1 MLLAG
6 SLWLW
11 RNNKSYNR
19 NRQGE
24 QAEREGQRLE
34 DEEGEGGGTHRSEIQ
49 HSEVPAARVCLFVQ
63 QTICSLS
70 CCAVMLLLGVC
81 VFQFVCVR
89 LGMESEVA
97 AVFCIHFLSS
107 YILPSFLLSFLP
119 PLSHPIIAPWFFSPT
134 QAMTGW
140 WEMMSADLQHSLSA
154 ATSLI
159 REYCKNTTRQTS
171 SRRKTE
177 TELKKYI

>member
-1 MLLAG
+1 MKEEKGGAHIAQ
-6 SLWLW
+6 
-11 RNNKSYNR
+11 KSNTQRFLRHVSVCLCNR
-19 NRQGE
+19 LS
-24 QAEREGQRLE
+24 AL
-34 DEEGEGGGTHRSEIQ
+34 S
-49 HSEVPAARVCLFVQ
+49 PAAQWCCCWVC
-63 QTICSLS
+63 
-70 CCAVMLLLGVC
+70 VC

-177 TELKKYI
+177 TE